1 MKVLA
6 LGYIPKWKGGRQ
18 KTGLAT
24 GLFDL
29 HDSINALESDISV
42 TIAATDIFQEEVQ
55 IDHTKVIGWKKSL
68 LVRHF
73 IRRFYR
79 LPLFIRGSL
88 SLQKVSEVT
97 GGFASILA
105 KMVYLDYAIE
115 KEHPDIIHLHACIY
129 ASFKKFIWNK
139 KIPVALRLHGI
150 NGYDPAISG
159 YLKYREIEKRITSTQ
174 FAFVSF
180 VTRDISEDWKRL
192 YGEFPCPM
200 VPVIN
205 GYNENVFFLPSK
217 PVEKKYDLVTISGLS
232 ARKGQDRVIK
242 ALIRMKE
249 QGKQLSYLI
258 VGNGDSDYERTIKSL
273 VDESGLDVTFVPYVS
288 QDKLNS
294 FLWQSRFFILA
305 TSSEGFGKVFIES
318 MAAGVP
324 VILPANIPI
333 AKEEGIFNTHNSVF
347 MKDSTVESVAEV
359 LSSLPDKAPSS
370 REVAGSITHLSWRSI
385 AKQYSALYHNIK

>member
-1 MKVLA
+1 
-6 LGYIPKWKGGRQ
+6 
-18 KTGLAT
+18 
-24 GLFDL
+24 
-29 HDSINALESDISV
+29 
-42 TIAATDIFQEEVQ
+42 
-55 IDHTKVIGWKKSL
+55 
-68 LVRHF
+68 
-73 IRRFYR
+73 

-288 QDKLNS
+288 QDKLTS

-324 VILPANIPI
+324 VILPATIPI

-359 LSSLPDKAPSS
+359 LSSLPEKAPSS
-370 REVAGSITHLSWRSI
+370 R
-385 AKQYSALYHNIK
+385 